1 MSHRYSLK
9 TLETSWI
16 SKIVQGKLAATTL
29 QFLDHN
35 QETSSQSGCRGAL
48 ATWQENISLT
58 ETGIRAVSAV
68 ASREGLFPMDFPIPK
83 HKLIQIN
90 PKLPNLLSM

>member
-16 SKIVQGKLAATTL
+16 SKKVQGKLAAANL
-29 QFLDHN
+29 QFLAHN
-35 QETSSQSGCRGAL
+35 QERRAQSGCRGAL

-58 ETGIRAVSAV
+58 ERGIGIRAILAV
-68 ASREGLFPMDFPIPK
+68 ASREGLFSMDFPSHP
-83 HKLIQIN
+83 
-90 PKLPNLLSM
+90 